1 MNKQINISLFRVSSD
16 GKFLDVM
23 IECPRGF
30 QFTSFKLKA
39 LYKLNGEQKEELFDI
54 GDKLFRELI
63 SDDGHHRKYQL
74 SKENRWVF
82 RVDIHKDLNIEVP
95 AIYVGTFNAKEIQCE
110 CNKKPLIPIED
121 LDGPMEHH
129 HHHHHETDH
138 TWLDHKLIELPEAE
152 AICSDVSAVYLTM
165 MDGLINEP
173 GCAGIPDDVVRNY
186 LILFAHQ
193 EAMRLGHISDAI
205 LYFNM
210 INNNFTK
217 CGNFERSGKGPSC
230 GCGGSPKREI
240 VVKKPTS
247 CGCNHH

>member
-1 MNKQINISLFRVSSD
+1 MNQQINISLFRVSSD
-16 GKFLDVM
+16 GKFLDV
-23 IECPRGF
+23 IVSCPRGF
-30 QFTSFKLKA
+30 QFTSFMLKA
-39 LYKLNGEQKEELFDI
+39 LYKLNGEDKEFSYDI
-54 GDKLFRELI
+54 GDKIFHELK
-63 SDDGHHRKYQL
+63 DANGHHAL
-74 SKENRWVF
+74 SHKNHWTMRI
-82 RVDIHKDLNIEVP
+82 DIAKDLNIGVP

-129 HHHHHETDH
+129 HHHHHDTDH

-240 VVKKPTS
+240 VVKTSS
-247 CGCNHH
+247 CGCSKR